1 MEIKKL
7 SSEVNEI
14 IRYSREDTIRLGN
27 ITVTPDHFFLG
38 IIRHKDNDAYRLL
51 VELNV
56 DMNEYKYLIE
66 NQLRSSNQNSQVE
79 NVNTGGNLF
88 LTRAADIVLR
98 KMQLE
103 VRSMKEVEIKAIH
116 LLLSILSESTSFVTK
131 QLNKDF
137 INYDVIKEHLSG
149 EKTFN
154 ISNDYDDEDEVEDD
168 DDDEVIP
175 NRRTQTV
182 SKTGTSVIDNFSTDL
197 TKIASENKMDPI
209 VGREKEIERLAQI
222 LSRRKKNNPVLIGDP
237 GVGKTAIVEGLAS
250 KIVNKQAP
258 RVLLNKRLVALD
270 IASIVA
276 GTKYRGQ
283 FEERMKAIL
292 SELQKHP
299 EIILFIDELH
309 TIVGAGGVPGSLD
322 AANILKPFLSRGEVQ
337 CIGATTLDEYRKYIE
352 KDAALERRFQKI
364 LVNPTSSEETLE
376 ILEQIKNKYEEYHN
390 VTYKPEAI
398 KACVTLT
405 ERYISDRMFPDK
417 AIDVLDEAGSRVH
430 ISDIKIPKKIQEFE
444 QQLGEIWILKQK
456 AVDTQDY
463 EKAAELRNT
472 EQNLRQNLE
481 QAKKEWDKELS
492 SNRQIVD
499 EEQISEVVAMMTN
512 VPIQRIARKESERLI
527 EMPNILKSKIIG
539 QDEAVEKVAKAIQR
553 NRAGL
558 KDPMRP
564 IGTFIFLGP
573 TGVGKTQL
581 AKVLGQYMFDSSD
594 NMIRIDMSEY
604 MEKFA
609 VSRLIGA
616 PPGYVGYEEGGQ
628 LTEKVRRRPYSVVL
642 LDEIEK
648 AHPDVFNIL
657 LQLLDEGQLTDGLG
671 RKIDFK
677 NTIVI
682 MTSNIGSREVKE
694 FGQGIGFSTAV
705 NSEEAI
711 RNNTKSIINKA
722 LKRNFAPEFLNRID
736 DLIIFNPL
744 QREDILKIMDIEL
757 NSLLNRLSASGYR
770 VEISEKIKLYVAD
783 KGYDPQY
790 GARPLK
796 RAIQKH
802 IEDNL
807 AEAIIRDEAIA
818 GDSFEITFDEE
829 TKEITVKTIK
839 EISEVYNVLL

>member
-1 MEIKKL
+1 MDLKKL
-7 SSEVNEI
+7 SIEVNEI

-27 ITVTPDHFFLG
+27 NTVTPDHFFLG

-56 DMNEYKYLIE
+56 DVTEYKYLIE
-66 NQLRSSNQNSQVE
+66 NQLRSSNQDGQIANS
-79 NVNTGGNLF
+79 NTEANLF

-103 VRSMKEVEIKAIH
+103 VRSMKETEIKAIH
-116 LLLSILSESTSFVTK
+116 MLLSILSEGTSFVTK
-131 QLNKDF
+131 QLNRDS
-137 INYDVIKEHLSG
+137 ISYDSVKGHLTGERAYGVSG
-149 EKTFN
+149 
-154 ISNDYDDEDEVEDD
+154 DYDDDDD
-168 DDDEVIP
+168 DDDEIVS
-175 NRRTQTV
+175 NQKTRTT
-182 SKTGTSVIDNFSTDL
+182 SKNTGTSAIDNFSTDL
-197 TKIASENKMDPI
+197 TKIAAENKMDPI

-237 GVGKTAIVEGLAS
+237 GVGKTAIIEGLAL
-250 KIVNKQAP
+250 KIVNKQVP
-258 RVLLNKRLVALD
+258 KVLMSKRLVALD

-309 TIVGAGGVPGSLD
+309 TIVGAGGTPGSLD
-322 AANILKPFLSRGEVQ
+322 AANILKPFLGRGSLQ
-337 CIGATTLDEYRKYIE
+337 CIGTTTLDEYREHIE

-364 LVNPTSSEETLE
+364 LVNPTSAKETLE
-376 ILEQIKNKYEEYHN
+376 ILDKIKSKYEEYHH
-390 VTYKPEAI
+390 VIYTPEAI
-398 KACVTLT
+398 KACVALT
-405 ERYISDRMFPDK
+405 ERYVSDRMFPDK
-417 AIDVLDEAGSRVH
+417 AIDALDEAGSRVH
-430 ISDIKIPKKIQEFE
+430 ISDIKVPDKIQDIELKIE
-444 QQLGEIWILKQK
+444 KLRISKQK
-456 AVDTQDY
+456 AVNTQDY

-472 EQNLRQNLE
+472 EKNLQDDLE
-481 QAKKEWDKELS
+481 KAQQEWEKELNI
-492 SNRQIVD
+492 NRQTVD
-499 EEQISEVVAMMTN
+499 AEDIAEVVAMMTN
-512 VPIQRIARKESERLI
+512 VPVQRIAKNESERLI
-527 EMPNILKSKIIG
+527 EMPNALKGKIIG
-539 QDEAVEKVAKAIQR
+539 QDEAVEKVVKAIRR

-558 KDPMRP
+558 KDPMKP

-581 AKVLGQYMFDSSD
+581 AKTLSQYMFDSDD

-657 LQLLDEGQLTDGLG
+657 LQLLDEGQLTDSLG

-694 FGQGIGFSTAV
+694 FGQGIGFATAI
-705 NSEEAI
+705 NGEEAV
-711 RNNTKSIINKA
+711 RNNSKSIIDKA

-744 QREDILKIMDIEL
+744 CREDILKITDIEL
-757 NSLLNRLSASGYR
+757 NGLLNRLYASGYT
-770 VEISEKIKLYVAD
+770 VDISEKVKLFVAD
-783 KGYDPQY
+783 QGYDPQY

-796 RAIQKH
+796 RAIQKY

-807 AEAIIRDEAIA
+807 AEAIIRDGAIA
-818 GDSFEITFDEE
+818 GDSFEIVLDEE
-829 TKEITVKTIK
+829 KKRIVVNTIK
-839 EISEVYNVLL
+839 VTSEVEI

>member
-1 MEIKKL
+1 MELKKL
-7 SSEVNEI
+7 SAEVNEI
-14 IRYSREDTIRLGN
+14 IRYSREDSIRLGN
-27 ITVTPDHFFLG
+27 NTVTPDHFFLG

-51 VELNV
+51 LELNV
-56 DMNEYKYLIE
+56 DVNEYKYLVE
-66 NQLRSSNQNSQVE
+66 NQLRSSNPSGQITQFTAGSD
-79 NVNTGGNLF
+79 LF

-103 VRSMKEVEIKAIH
+103 VRAMKETEIKAIH
-116 LLLSILSESTSFVTK
+116 MLLSILSEGSAFVTK
-131 QLNKDF
+131 QLNRDS
-137 INYDVIKEHLSG
+137 ISYDSLKGHLTG
-149 EKTFN
+149 EKAYGIGGF
-154 ISNDYDDEDEVEDD
+154 DDD
-168 DDDEVIP
+168 DDDEEDEVI
-175 NRRTQTV
+175 NNHKTQTTTRN
-182 SKTGTSVIDNFSTDL
+182 TGTSAIDNFSTDL
-197 TKIASENKMDPI
+197 TKVAAENKMDPI
-209 VGREKEIERLAQI
+209 VGRDKEIERLAQI

-237 GVGKTAIVEGLAS
+237 GVGKTAIIEGLAL
-250 KIVNKQAP
+250 KIVNKQVP
-258 RVLLNKRLVALD
+258 KVLMNKRLVALD

-309 TIVGAGGVPGSLD
+309 TIVGAGGTPGSLD
-322 AANILKPFLSRGEVQ
+322 AANILKPMLGRGSLQ
-337 CIGATTLDEYRKYIE
+337 CIGTTTLDEYREHIE

-364 LVNPTSSEETLE
+364 LVNPTSAQETIN
-376 ILEQIKNKYEEYHN
+376 ILDRIKSKYEEYHH
-390 VTYKPEAI
+390 VIYTPEAI

-405 ERYISDRMFPDK
+405 ERYVSDRMFPDK
-417 AIDVLDEAGSRVH
+417 AIDALDEAGSRVH
-430 ISDIKIPKKIQEFE
+430 ISDIKIPDKVREVELKIEK
-444 QQLGEIWILKQK
+444 LRNIKQK
-456 AVDTQDY
+456 AVETQDY

-472 EQNLRQNLE
+472 EEDLQRDLE
-481 QAKKEWDKELS
+481 KAQREWEKEL
-492 SNRQIVD
+492 NTNCQTVNAEDIA
-499 EEQISEVVAMMTN
+499 EVVAMMTN
-512 VPIQRIARKESERLI
+512 VPVQRIAKNEGERLI
-527 EMPNILKSKIIG
+527 EMPDALKGKIIG
-539 QDEAVEKVAKAIQR
+539 QDEAVEKVVKAIRR

-558 KDPMRP
+558 KDPARP

-581 AKVLGQYMFDSSD
+581 AKILSQYMFDSDD
-594 NMIRIDMSEY
+594 NIIRIDMSEY

-616 PPGYVGYEEGGQ
+616 PPGYIGYEEGGQ

-648 AHPDVFNIL
+648 AHSDVFNIL
-657 LQLLDEGQLTDGLG
+657 LQLLDEGQLTDSLG

-694 FGQGIGFSTAV
+694 FGQGIGFSTAL

-711 RNNTKSIINKA
+711 RNNTKSIIDKA

-744 QREDILKIMDIEL
+744 RREDILKITDIEL
-757 NSLLNRLSASGYR
+757 NALLNRLYASGYT
-770 VEISEKIKLYVAD
+770 VDISEKVKLFVAEQ
-783 KGYDPQY
+783 GYDPQY

-807 AEAIIRDEAIA
+807 AEAIIRDGAVA
-818 GDSFEITFDEE
+818 GDSFEITLDEE
-829 TKEITVKTIK
+829 KKRIVVNTVKVASK
-839 EISEVYNVLL
+839 VEI

>member
-1 MEIKKL
+1 MELKKL
-7 SSEVNEI
+7 SAEVNEI
-14 IRYSREDTIRLGN
+14 IRYSRESTIRLGN
-27 ITVTPDHFFLG
+27 NTVSPDHFFLG

-51 VELNV
+51 VALNV
-56 DMNEYKYLIE
+56 DINEYKSLIE
-66 NQLRSSNQNSQVE
+66 NQLRTSHQDTLAIDVST
-79 NVNTGGNLF
+79 TGNMF
-88 LTRAADIVLR
+88 LTKAADIVLR

-103 VRSMKEVEIKAIH
+103 GRALKEAEIKAIH
-116 LLLSILSESTSFVTK
+116 MLLAILSEGTSFVSK
-131 QLNKDF
+131 QLNRDS
-137 INYDVIKEHLSG
+137 IDYDSVKRHLTG
-149 EKTFN
+149 EKAFDVN
-154 ISNDYDDEDEVEDD
+154 GDYDEDEDE
-168 DDDEVIP
+168 DDEVVSP
-175 NRRTQTV
+175 QRTHTTTTTTTATRNN
-182 SKTGTSVIDNFSTDL
+182 STSAIDNFSTDL
-197 TKIASENKMDPI
+197 TKVAAENKMDPI
-209 VGREKEIERLAQI
+209 IGREKEIERLAQI

-237 GVGKTAIVEGLAS
+237 GVGKTAIIEGLAL
-250 KIVNKQAP
+250 KIVHKQVP
-258 RVLLNKRLVALD
+258 KSLMNKRLVALD

-309 TIVGAGGVPGSLD
+309 TIVGAGGAPGSLD
-322 AANILKPFLSRGEVQ
+322 AANILKPFLGRGTLQ
-337 CIGATTLDEYRKYIE
+337 CIGTTTLDEYREHIE
-352 KDAALERRFQKI
+352 RDAALERRFQKI
-364 LVNPTSSEETLE
+364 LVNPTSAKETME
-376 ILEQIKNKYEEYHN
+376 ILDKIKDKYEEYHH
-390 VTYKPEAI
+390 VTYTPEAI

-405 ERYISDRMFPDK
+405 ERYVSDRMFPDK
-417 AIDVLDEAGSRVH
+417 AIDALDEAGSRVH
-430 ISDIKIPKKIQEFE
+430 ISEIKVPKDVQEIE
-444 QQLGEIWILKQK
+444 RQIEEIGKYKQK
-456 AVDTQDY
+456 AVVTQDY
-463 EKAAELRNT
+463 EKAAELRNA
-472 EQNLRQNLE
+472 ESDLL
-481 QAKKEWDKELS
+481 QALDKARKKWEKELNT
-492 SNRQIVD
+492 NRQIVD
-499 EEQISEVVAMMTN
+499 EAQVAEVVAMMTN
-512 VPIQRIARKESERLI
+512 VPVQRIAKNESERLLD
-527 EMPNILKSKIIG
+527 MPEALKGKIIG
-539 QDEAVEKVAKAIQR
+539 QDEAVEKVVKAIRR

-558 KDPMRP
+558 KDPMKP

-581 AKVLGQYMFDSSD
+581 AKILSQYMFDSDD

-616 PPGYVGYEEGGQ
+616 PPGYIGYEEGGQ

-657 LQLLDEGQLTDGLG
+657 LQLLDEGQLTDSLG

-694 FGQGIGFSTAV
+694 FGQGIGFPTLT

-711 RNNTKSIINKA
+711 KNNTKNIIDKA

-744 QREDILKIMDIEL
+744 RREDIVKIMDIEL
-757 NSLLNRLSASGYR
+757 NSLLNRLEASGY
-770 VEISEKIKLYVAD
+770 VINISERAKLFVAEQ
-783 KGYDPQY
+783 GYDPQY

-807 AEAIIRDEAIA
+807 SEAIIRDGTVP
-818 GDSFEITFDEE
+818 GDSFDIVYDEE
-829 TKEITVKTIK
+829 NKQIKVITKIASIIEI
-839 EISEVYNVLL
+839 

>member
-1 MEIKKL
+1 MELKKL
-7 SSEVNEI
+7 SAEVSEI
-14 IRYSREDTIRLGN
+14 ISYSREYTIKMGN
-27 ITVTPDHFFLG
+27 NVVSPDHFFLG
-38 IIRHKDNDAYRLL
+38 IVRHKDNDAYRLL
-51 VELNV
+51 QELDINV
-56 DMNEYKYLIE
+56 DEYKYLVE
-66 NQLRSSNQNSQVE
+66 NQLRTTQTGLT
-79 NVNTGGNLF
+79 VNTAVAATGNLF
-88 LTRAADIVLR
+88 LTKAADIVFR

-103 VRSMKEVEIKAIH
+103 VRSMKEAEIKAVH
-116 LLLSILSESTSFVTK
+116 MLLAILSEGTSFVSK
-131 QLNKDF
+131 QLNRDS
-137 INYDVIKEHLSG
+137 IDYDLIKRHLTG
-149 EKTFN
+149 EKALDMGGDF
-154 ISNDYDDEDEVEDD
+154 DEDD
-168 DDDEVIP
+168 DDDTMITP
-175 NRRTQTV
+175 PKPHTTTRN
-182 SKTGTSVIDNFSTDL
+182 TGTMAIDNFSTDL
-197 TKIASENKMDPI
+197 TKIAADNKLDPI

-237 GVGKTAIVEGLAS
+237 GVGKTAIIEGLAL
-250 KIVNKQAP
+250 KIVNKQVP
-258 RVLLNKRLVALD
+258 KVLLNKRVVALD

-309 TIVGAGGVPGSLD
+309 TIVGAGSAPGTLD
-322 AANILKPFLSRGEVQ
+322 AANILKPFLGRGILQ
-337 CIGATTLDEYRKYIE
+337 CIGTTTLDEYREHIE

-364 LVNPTSSEETLE
+364 LVNPTSSKETLE
-376 ILEQIKNKYEEYHN
+376 ILDKIKDKYEEYHN
-390 VTYKPEAI
+390 VIYTPEAL

-405 ERYISDRMFPDK
+405 ERYVSDRMFPDK
-417 AIDVLDEAGSRVH
+417 AIDALDEAGSRVH
-430 ISDIKIPKKIQEFE
+430 ISEIKVPQEILDIEHKLRQIHDVKQE
-444 QQLGEIWILKQK
+444 
-456 AVDTQDY
+456 AVETQNY
-463 EKAAELRNT
+463 EDAAELRNA
-472 EQNLRQNLE
+472 EQRLNIDLHKARKQWE
-481 QAKKEWDKELS
+481 KELNT
-492 SNRQIVD
+492 NRQTVD
-499 EEQISEVVAMMTN
+499 EENIAEVVAMMTN
-512 VPIQRIARKESERLI
+512 VPVQRIAKSESERLI
-527 EMPNILKSKIIG
+527 EMPEALKGKIIG
-539 QDEAVEKVAKAIQR
+539 QDEAVEKVVKAIRR

-558 KDPMRP
+558 KDPMKP

-581 AKVLGQYMFDSSD
+581 AKVLGQYMFDSDD
-594 NMIRIDMSEY
+594 NIIRIDMSEY
-604 MEKFA
+604 MEKFS

-657 LQLLDEGQLTDGLG
+657 LQLLDEGQLTDSLG

-694 FGQGIGFSTAV
+694 FGQGIGFASAM

-711 RNNTKSIINKA
+711 RNNAKNIIDKA

-744 QREDILKIMDIEL
+744 RREDILKIMDIEL
-757 NSLLNRLSASGYR
+757 HSLLNRLDESGYKI
-770 VEISEKIKLYVAD
+770 EISEQAKLFVAE

-796 RAIQKH
+796 RAIQKY

-807 AEAIIRDEAIA
+807 AEAIIRDGAMV
-818 GDSFEITFDEE
+818 GDSFEIAFDE
-829 TKEITVKTIK
+829 TNSQITVNTKVVSAV
-839 EISEVYNVLL
+839 EI

>member
-1 MEIKKL
+1 MELKKL
-7 SSEVNEI
+7 SAEVNEI
-14 IRYSREDTIRLGN
+14 IRYSKEDTVRLGN
-27 ITVTPDHFFLG
+27 NVVTPDHFFLG
-38 IIRHKDNDAYRLL
+38 IIRHRDNDACRLL
-51 VELNV
+51 IELNV
-56 DMNEYKYLIE
+56 DMDEYKYLIE
-66 NQLRSSNQNSQVE
+66 NQLRSSDQDAQTTDASE
-79 NVNTGGNLF
+79 LGNLF

-103 VRSMKEVEIKAIH
+103 VRSMKETEIKAIH
-116 LLLSILSESTSFVTK
+116 MLLSILSEGTSFVTR
-131 QLNKDF
+131 QLNRDS
-137 INYDVIKEHLSG
+137 ITYDSVKGRLTG
-149 EKTFN
+149 DKTFN
-154 ISNDYDDEDEVEDD
+154 FNGDYDEDDED
-168 DDDEVIP
+168 DEAA
-175 NRRTQTV
+175 NSQKTYTT
-182 SKTGTSVIDNFSTDL
+182 SKNTGTSAIDNFSTDL
-197 TKIASENKMDPI
+197 TKIAAENKMDPV
-209 VGREKEIERLAQI
+209 VGREKEIERITQI

-237 GVGKTAIVEGLAS
+237 GVGKTAIIEGLALR
-250 KIVNKQAP
+250 IVNNQVPK
-258 RVLLNKRLVALD
+258 VLLNKRLIALD

-292 SELQKHP
+292 AELQKHS

-309 TIVGAGGVPGSLD
+309 TIVGAGGAPGSLD
-322 AANILKPFLSRGEVQ
+322 AANMLKPILGRGNLQ
-337 CIGATTLDEYRKYIE
+337 CIGTTTLDEYRVHIE

-364 LVNPTSSEETLE
+364 LVNPTSAGETLE
-376 ILEQIKNKYEEYHN
+376 ILENIKSKYEEYHH
-390 VTYKPEAI
+390 VTYTPDAI

-417 AIDVLDEAGSRVH
+417 AIDALDEAGSRVH
-430 ISDIKIPKKIQEFE
+430 VMGVEIPEIIQEIE
-444 QQLGEIWILKQK
+444 LKIRKIYDSKQR
-456 AVDTQDY
+456 AVANQDY

-472 EQNLRQNLE
+472 EKNLRHDLE
-481 QAKKEWDKELS
+481 KAQQEWKKESND
-492 SNRQIVD
+492 NRQTVEADKIA
-499 EEQISEVVAMMTN
+499 EVVAMMTN
-512 VPIQRIARKESERLI
+512 VPVQRIAKNESERLI
-527 EMPNILKSKIIG
+527 EMPNALKGKIIG
-539 QDEAVEKVAKAIQR
+539 QDEAVEKVVKAIRR

-558 KDPMRP
+558 KDPMKP

-581 AKVLGQYMFDSSD
+581 AKILSQYMFDSDD

-604 MEKFA
+604 MEKFT

-628 LTEKVRRRPYSVVL
+628 LTEKVRRRPYSVIL

-648 AHPDVFNIL
+648 AHRDVFNIL
-657 LQLLDEGQLTDGLG
+657 LQLLDEGQLTDSLG

-694 FGQGIGFSTAV
+694 FGQGIGFSTAI
-705 NSEEAI
+705 NNEEAI
-711 RNNTKSIINKA
+711 RNNTKGIIDKA

-736 DLIIFNPL
+736 DLIIFNSL
-744 QREDILKIMDIEL
+744 RREDILKITDIEL
-757 NSLLNRLSASGYR
+757 NALLERLYASGYKID
-770 VEISEKIKLYVAD
+770 ISEKVKLFVAEQ
-783 KGYDPQY
+783 GYDPQY

-818 GDSFEITFDEE
+818 GDSFEIRLDED
-829 TKEITVKTIK
+829 KKSIIVNTVKVASQI
-839 EISEVYNVLL
+839 EI

>member
-1 MEIKKL
+1 MELKRL
-7 SSEVNEI
+7 SAEVSEI
-14 IRYSREDTIRLGN
+14 IHYSREDTIRLGN
-27 ITVTPDHFFLG
+27 NTVTPDHFFLG

-56 DMNEYKYLIE
+56 DVNEYKYLIE
-66 NQLRSSNQNSQVE
+66 NQLRTSDQNGQVV
-79 NVNTGGNLF
+79 NVNIGESMF
-88 LTRAADIVLR
+88 LTKSADIVLR

-103 VRSMKEVEIKAIH
+103 VRSMKETEIKAIH
-116 LLLSILSESTSFVTK
+116 LFLAIMSEGTSFVSK
-131 QLNKDF
+131 QLSRDF
-137 INYDVIKEHLSG
+137 INYDAIKKHLTGEKAFDLSG
-149 EKTFN
+149 
-154 ISNDYDDEDEVEDD
+154 DYDEDEDGYE
-168 DDDEVIP
+168 EITNIP
-175 NRRTQTV
+175 KIHTTSR
-182 SKTGTSVIDNFSTDL
+182 SIGTSVIDNFSTDL
-197 TKIASENKMDPI
+197 TKIAAENKMDPI

-237 GVGKTAIVEGLAS
+237 GVGKTAIIEGLAL
-250 KIVNKQAP
+250 KIVHKQAP
-258 RVLLNKRLVALD
+258 KVLLSKRLIALD

-309 TIVGAGGVPGSLD
+309 TIVGAGGTPGSLD
-322 AANILKPFLSRGEVQ
+322 VANMLKPFLGHGGLQ
-337 CIGATTLDEYRKYIE
+337 CIGTTTLDEYREHIE

-364 LVNPTSSEETLE
+364 LVNPTSAKETLE
-376 ILEQIKNKYEEYHN
+376 ILEKIKNKYEEYHH
-390 VTYKPEAI
+390 VTYTPEAI

-405 ERYISDRMFPDK
+405 ERYVSDRMFPDK
-417 AIDVLDEAGSRVH
+417 AIDALDEAGSRVH
-430 ISDIKIPKKIQEFE
+430 ISEIKIPKEIQQIE
-444 QQLGEIWILKQK
+444 QEIAEIIRLKQK
-456 AVDTQDY
+456 AVDHQDY
-463 EKAAELRNT
+463 ERAAELKNA
-472 EQNLRQNLE
+472 EKNLRQDLE
-481 QAKKEWDKELS
+481 KAQQEWEKDLDN
-492 SNRQIVD
+492 NRQTVD
-499 EEQISEVVAMMTN
+499 EEKIAEVVAMMTN
-512 VPIQRIARKESERLI
+512 VPVQRIAKNESERLI
-527 EMPNILKSKIIG
+527 EMPEVLKGKIIG
-539 QDEAVEKVAKAIQR
+539 QDEAVEKVVKAIRR

-558 KDPMRP
+558 KDPMKP

-581 AKVLGQYMFDSSD
+581 AKILSQFMFDSDD
-594 NMIRIDMSEY
+594 NLIRIDMSEY

-616 PPGYVGYEEGGQ
+616 PPGYIGYEEGGQ

-657 LQLLDEGQLTDGLG
+657 LQLLDEGQLTDSLG

-694 FGQGIGFSTAV
+694 FGKGIGFATAI
-705 NSEEAI
+705 NSEESI
-711 RNNTKSIINKA
+711 RNNAKSIIDKA

-744 QREDILKIMDIEL
+744 QRDDILKIMDIEL
-757 NSLLNRLSASGYR
+757 NYLLNRLYVSGYKID
-770 VEISEKIKLYVAD
+770 ISEKVKLFVAEQ
-783 KGYDPQY
+783 GYDPQY

-818 GDSFEITFDEE
+818 GDSFEILFDEE
-829 TKEITVKTIK
+829 KKQIIVNTIK
-839 EISEVYNVLL
+839 VISEVEI

>member
-1 MEIKKL
+1 
-7 SSEVNEI
+7 
-14 IRYSREDTIRLGN
+14 
-27 ITVTPDHFFLG
+27 LG

-51 VELNV
+51 IELNI
-56 DMNEYKYLIE
+56 DLNEYKYLIE
-66 NQLRSSNQNSQVE
+66 NQLRSSNQNTQP
-79 NVNTGGNLF
+79 TGSNSSTEGNLF
-88 LTRAADIVLR
+88 LARTADIVLR

-103 VRSMKEVEIKAIH
+103 VRSLKETEIKAIH
-116 LLLSILSESTSFVTK
+116 MLLSILSESSSFVTK
-131 QLNKDF
+131 QLGKDS
-137 INYDVIKEHLSG
+137 ITYDSVRDNLTG
-149 EKTFN
+149 DGAFN
-154 ISNDYDDEDEVEDD
+154 FNGDFDEDEDDEDE
-168 DDDEVIP
+168 IA
-175 NRRTQTV
+175 NNQKTYTT
-182 SKTGTSVIDNFSTDL
+182 SKNTATSAIDNFSTDL
-197 TKIASENKMDPI
+197 TKIAAENKMDPI
-209 VGREKEIERLAQI
+209 VGREKEIERITQI

-237 GVGKTAIVEGLAS
+237 GVGKTAIIEGLALR
-250 KIVNKQAP
+250 IVNKQVP
-258 RVLLNKRLVALD
+258 KVLMNKRLVALD

-292 SELQKHP
+292 SELQKHS

-309 TIVGAGGVPGSLD
+309 TIVGAGGSPGSLD
-322 AANILKPFLSRGEVQ
+322 AANMLKPFLGRGSLQ
-337 CIGATTLDEYRKYIE
+337 CIGTTTLDEYRIYIE

-364 LVNPTSSEETLE
+364 LVNPTSAKETLE
-376 ILEQIKNKYEEYHN
+376 ILEKIKDKYEEYHH
-390 VTYKPEAI
+390 VIYTSEAI

-417 AIDVLDEAGSRVH
+417 AIDALDEAGSRIH
-430 ISDIKIPKKIQEFE
+430 ISNIEVPEAVQKIEFE
-444 QQLGEIWILKQK
+444 IAEVHKSKQK
-456 AVDTQDY
+456 AVENQDY

-472 EQNLRQNLE
+472 EKKLQHNLE
-481 QAKKEWDKELS
+481 IARQEWEKELNK
-492 SNRQIVD
+492 NRQTVD
-499 EEQISEVVAMMTN
+499 AEKIAEVVAMMTN
-512 VPIQRIARKESERLI
+512 VPVQRIAKSESERLI
-527 EMPNILKSKIIG
+527 DMPNVLKGKIIG
-539 QDEAVEKVAKAIQR
+539 QDEAVEKVVKAIRR

-558 KDPMRP
+558 KDPMKP

-581 AKVLGQYMFDSSD
+581 AKILSQYMFDSDD
-594 NMIRIDMSEY
+594 NIIRIDMSEY
-604 MEKFA
+604 MEKFT

-616 PPGYVGYEEGGQ
+616 PPGYIGHEEGGQ

-657 LQLLDEGQLTDGLG
+657 LQLLDEGQLTDSLG

-705 NSEEAI
+705 NNEENI
-711 RNNTKSIINKA
+711 RTNTKSIIDKA

-736 DLIIFNPL
+736 DLIIFNSL
-744 QREDILKIMDIEL
+744 RREDILKITDIEL
-757 NSLLNRLSASGYR
+757 NGLLSRLYASGYKID
-770 VEISEKIKLYVAD
+770 ISEKVKLFVAEQ
-783 KGYDPQY
+783 GYDPQY

-807 AEAIIRDEAIA
+807 AEAIIRDEAVA
-818 GDSFEITFDEE
+818 GDSFEIILDEE
-829 TKEITVKTIK
+829 KKRIIVNTVKVASKI
-839 EISEVYNVLL
+839 EII